1 MLLVGML
8 DDKDHAAVGA
18 VPAFARSA
26 IDDPSSA
33 QRMHLGA
40 ARGLPLP
47 LPHHVCGE
55 VDLASPHLRRRS
67 RVARAAARRGV

>member
-26 IDDPSSA
+26 IDDPSWA
-33 QRMHLGA
+33 QRMH
-40 ARGLPLP
+40 
-47 LPHHVCGE
+47 
-55 VDLASPHLRRRS
+55 
-67 RVARAAARRGV
+67 